1 MQTNNEITAEPKS
14 FKERVLRASIWSA
27 GSHILNQAIRLGS
40 NLIMTRLLAPEYF
53 GLMAIANVF
62 IFGLVMLSDMG
73 LRQSLIQSKRF
84 DEPFINTI
92 WTLQVLRGCVIWIL
106 SILLALGLFALN
118 LFDFWPKD
126 SVYRDALLPYILVV
140 IGFNSVIGGFESTK
154 LATSSRELSLGKNVA
169 IGLMSQITALIVMI
183 AWALISKSVWA
194 LVAASLVSSIVS
206 TTLSH
211 LMFSGVKNRF
221 HWDKTAF
228 EQIFHFGKWIFI
240 TSILGFLLSSSD
252 RLLLGGLVDATT
264 LGLYAIA
271 FFMIGSLRDL
281 LGNVIHN
288 VGFPALSESY
298 RDNPAALKTVYYKLR
313 LPFDIVSTLGSGF
326 LFACGSVIVALLYDD
341 RYAGAGWIL
350 QLLAISIFELRY
362 RLSGECFMAMGKPR
376 LLTNLIIVD
385 LVVLYVLGYLAFSYY
400 GFKGA
405 VWAVSL
411 SALSTI
417 PLNMYYQYK
426 FGVLDWKRELITLP
440 LLPVG
445 YGLGLLVVY
454 IFDSIS

>member
-1 MQTNNEITAEPKS
+1 MHTSSEAEEKSNTFKKRVITAG
-14 FKERVLRASIWSA
+14 IWSA
-27 GSHILNQAIRLGS
+27 GSHVLSQAIRLGS

-62 IFGLVMLSDMG
+62 IFGLIMLSDMG

-106 SILLALGLFALN
+106 SLLLALGVYSLN
-118 LFDFWPKD
+118 LVDIWPKD
-126 SVYRDALLPYILVV
+126 SVYRDELLPYILAV

-169 IGLMSQITALIVMI
+169 IGLISQIIALIVMI
-183 AWALISKSVWA
+183 IWALIDKSVWA
-194 LVAASLVSSIVS
+194 LVAASLVASTVS

-221 HWDKTAF
+221 YWDKEAF
-228 EQIFHFGKWIFI
+228 EQIFHFGKWIFV

-252 RLLLGGLVDATT
+252 RLLLGGLVDAAT
-264 LGLYAIA
+264 LGLYATA
-271 FFMIGSLRDL
+271 FFMVGSLKDL
-281 LGNVIHN
+281 LGNVIHS

-298 RDNPAALKTVYYKLR
+298 RNNPASLKAVYYKLR
-313 LPFDIVSTLGSGF
+313 VPFDIVSTLGSGF
-326 LFACGSVIVALLYDD
+326 LFATGSLIVGLLYDS

-350 QLLAISIFELRY
+350 QILAVSVFELRY

-376 LLTNLIIVD
+376 LVTNLIILD
-385 LVVLYVLGYLAFSYY
+385 LIVLYILGYLAFNYY

-405 VWAVSL
+405 VWAVTL
-411 SALSTI
+411 SAISTI
-417 PLNMYYQYK
+417 PLNLYYQHK

-445 YGLGLLVVY
+445 YGMGLLVVY
-454 IFDSIS
+454 FFTLIS